1 MFVQGPRSPSPEA
14 RDNRGVGIAKLAVV
28 AQLPA
33 MPAKHSPAFR
43 IAVALGLGL
52 TFTACGPI
60 AFQDTVNFSSS
71 PEPTPEPE
79 PAPEMGHA
87 RLEGDH
93 IIIDDK
99 IQFEY
104 NSAEIKSVSFEI
116 LDDVVKVM
124 QANPQVEQLDVIGHT
139 SSEGSLKLNNKLST
153 DRAAAVKDYLISHGV
168 DASRMISEGKGPS
181 EPIADNDTEEGKVAN
196 RRVEF
201 KVTKMG
207 SAEGGEAKAGA
218 RGRPGS

>member
-1 MFVQGPRSPSPEA
+1 
-14 RDNRGVGIAKLAVV
+14 
-28 AQLPA
+28 
-33 MPAKHSPAFR
+33 MPAKHSTAFR

-60 AFQDTVNFSSS
+60 AFQDTVNFKSLESQ
-71 PEPTPEPE
+71 PQPQPEPE

-99 IQFEY
+99 IQFEH
-104 NSAEIKSVSFEI
+104 NSSEIKPVSFEI

-153 DRAAAVKDYLISHGV
+153 DRAAAVKDYLISHGI
-168 DASRMISEGKGPS
+168 DAARMISEGKGPS
-181 EPIADNDTEEGKVAN
+181 DPIADNDTEEGRVAN

-207 SAEGGEAKAGA
+207 AATGAEAKGGA
-218 RGRPGS
+218 RARPGS